1 MFWDN
6 LTQICNERGTTP
18 TKLLRKM
25 GYSTSK
31 ADLWKNGSLPK
42 QEMLREL
49 ADELH
54 CSVADFFDD
63 EVHLFYK
70 SEQEWAEDRLY
81 AQIKK
86 YSEGEGISDEEK
98 ELLEAYNNA
107 DRKTQLKIMYYV
119 ISLKDIEDD

>member
-70 SEQEWAEDRLY
+70 SEQEWAEGAAFILRL
-81 AQIKK
+81 
-86 YSEGEGISDEEK
+86 
-98 ELLEAYNNA
+98 
-107 DRKTQLKIMYYV
+107 KTQYFAVVTKENRYSFDV
-119 ISLKDIEDD
+119 F